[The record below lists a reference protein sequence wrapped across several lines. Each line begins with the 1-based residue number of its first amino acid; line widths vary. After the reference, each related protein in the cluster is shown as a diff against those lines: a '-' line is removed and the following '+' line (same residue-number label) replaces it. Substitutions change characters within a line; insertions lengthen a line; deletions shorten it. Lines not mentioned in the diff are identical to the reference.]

1 MVTIDLLFE
10 GSWYALE
17 QSGRLLRGA
26 VRLFEHGE
34 FGTSV
39 LLAMLGREELGR
51 SLILRD
57 LAQEVAKGVQLTP
70 ADVSKRCEDHIT
82 KQRAG
87 ASTTVL
93 RVEPATQIGEAARAL
108 TQSKPG
114 SAEWKHARSVI
125 DSARN
130 AKTKRAALDRHA
142 KRTGALYVD
151 LDASGAHW
159 SHPWAIDPAAARNEL
174 DDAVADYVYEYDR
187 LRDEVIADDFP
198 GMAKVRARMEPKP
211 SPPLAIW
218 PPIA

>member
-1 MVTIDLLFE
+1 
-10 GSWYALE
+10 
-17 QSGRLLRGA
+17 

-39 LLAMLGREELGR
+39 LLAMLAREELGR

-57 LAQEVAKGVQLTP
+57 LAQEVDKGVQLTP
-70 ADVSKRCEDHIT
+70 AAVSKRCEDHVT

-87 ASTTVL
+87 ASTIVL

-108 TQSKPG
+108 MQSKPG
-114 SAEWKHARSVI
+114 SVEWKHARSVI

-130 AKTKRAALDRHA
+130 AKTKRTALDRHV

-151 LDASGAHW
+151 LDANGAHW
-159 SHPWAIDPAAARNEL
+159 SRPWVIDPAVARDEL
-174 DDAVADYVYEYDR
+174 DDAVADYAYECDH
-187 LRDEVIADDFP
+187 LRDEVINDDFP
-198 GMAKVRARMEPKP
+198 GMANARARMEPKP
-211 SPPLAIW
+211 NLPLAIW